1 MARPKRHMRMFRPLP
16 VAIGLRYLRAK
27 RRNGFISFI
36 SLASILGI
44 ALGVTVL
51 ITTLAVMSGF
61 QKEIRDRLLQMSAHA
76 TVSADGEPMTDWQH
90 AVDVAMKD
98 PRVVGA
104 APYIEIQGMLAGP
117 RVQGAVVQGVDPAL
131 EPKVS
136 VLGEKMQK
144 GSLDSLQPGEFN
156 ILLGK
161 ELALWIGVDV
171 GDSVVATLAEI
182 QGTPAGAMPRTKRFK
197 VSGIF
202 EAGSNEVDR
211 GVAFVN
217 MSDLERVLRTEGATG
232 VRLKLHD
239 MDQAYTV
246 ARDLAL
252 NLDGYYRVM
261 DWTQQNAN
269 LYHSLRMEKTVMG
282 ILLSLIIL
290 MGAFTLVNSQVM
302 LVTDKQAD
310 IAILRTLGLTPGGV
324 MQVFMVQG
332 TLIGVIGTVLGAIGG
347 VTLTLNLERILDGIE
362 KLFNIT
368 LLPEDVYYITG
379 LPTDMQAWDV
389 TVTLLTALLM
399 SFLATLYPA
408 WRAARTQ
415 PAEALRYE

>member
-1 MARPKRHMRMFRPLP
+1 MFKPIP

-36 SLASILGI
+36 SMASILGI

-61 QKEIRDRLLQMSAHA
+61 QKEIRDRLLQMTAH
-76 TVSADGEPMTDWQH
+76 TTITADGAPMSDWQR
-90 AVDVAMKD
+90 AVEVAHKD
-98 PRVVGA
+98 PRVAGA
-104 APYIEIQGMLAGP
+104 APYIEIQAMLSGP
-117 RVQGAVVQGVDPAL
+117 RVQGAIVQGIDPAL
-131 EPKVS
+131 EPAVS
-136 VLGEKMQK
+136 VINTKVTK
-144 GSLDSLQPGEFN
+144 GSFDSITPGSYN
-156 ILLGK
+156 LLVGK
-161 ELALWIGVDV
+161 ELATWLGVDV
-171 GDSVVATLAEI
+171 GDTVLVTLAEV
-182 QGTPAGAMPRTKRFK
+182 QGTPMGAMPRLKRFT

-202 EAGSNEVDR
+202 EAGYNEIDR
-211 GVAFVN
+211 GVAYAN
-217 MSDLERVLRTEGATG
+217 MADLERVLRMDGVTG

-239 MDQAYTV
+239 MDKALEV
-246 ARDLAL
+246 GVDLAHGL
-252 NLDGYYRVM
+252 GGAYRVS

-269 LYHSLRMEKTVMG
+269 LYHSLRMEKVVMG
-282 ILLSLIIL
+282 ILLSLIIA
-290 MGAFTLVNSQVM
+290 MGAFNLVSSQVM

-310 IAILRTLGLTPGGV
+310 IAILRTLGLTPGGI

-332 TLIGVIGTVLGAIGG
+332 SLIGIFGTVLGVVGG
-347 VTLTLNLERILDGIE
+347 ITLTLNLERILGAIE
-362 KLFNIT
+362 TLFNVK

-379 LPTDMQAWDV
+379 LPTDMQTPDIV
-389 TVTLLTALLM
+389 IITVVALVM

>member
-1 MARPKRHMRMFRPLP
+1 MFKPIP

-36 SLASILGI
+36 SMASILGI

-51 ITTLAVMSGF
+51 ITTLSVMSGF
-61 QKEIRDRLLQMSAHA
+61 QKEIRDRLLQMSAH
-76 TVSADGEPMTDWQH
+76 TTISRDGEPMPDWQR
-90 AVDVAMKD
+90 AVDAAYQDARVA
-98 PRVVGA
+98 GA
-104 APYIEIQGMLAGP
+104 APYIEIQAMISGS
-117 RVQGAVVQGVDPAL
+117 RVQGALVQGVDPAL

-136 VLGEKMQK
+136 VIAEKMKK
-144 GSLDSLQPGEFN
+144 GRFDSLKPGSYN
-156 ILLGK
+156 VLLGQ
-161 ELALWIGVDV
+161 ELALWLGVDV
-171 GDSVVATLAEI
+171 GDQVVVTLAEV
-182 QGTPAGAMPRTKRFK
+182 QGTPMGAVPRMKRFT

-202 EAGSNEVDR
+202 EAGYNEIDR
-211 GVAFVN
+211 GVAFAN
-217 MSDLERVLRTEGATG
+217 MADLERVLRIDGVTG

-239 MDQAYTV
+239 MDKALDV
-246 ARDLAL
+246 GVGLAQRL
-252 NLDGYYRVM
+252 GGAYRVS

-282 ILLSLIIL
+282 ILLSLIIA
-290 MGAFTLVNSQVM
+290 MGAFNLVSSQVM

-310 IAILRTLGLTPGGV
+310 IAILRTLGLTPRGV
-324 MQVFMVQG
+324 MGVFMVQG
-332 TLIGVIGTVLGAIGG
+332 SLIGVMGTLAGVIGG
-347 VTLTLNLERILDGIE
+347 ITLTLNLERILGAIE
-362 KLFNIT
+362 SVFNVK

-379 LPTDMQAWDV
+379 LPTDMQAGDIV
-389 TVTLLTALLM
+389 VITLVALLM